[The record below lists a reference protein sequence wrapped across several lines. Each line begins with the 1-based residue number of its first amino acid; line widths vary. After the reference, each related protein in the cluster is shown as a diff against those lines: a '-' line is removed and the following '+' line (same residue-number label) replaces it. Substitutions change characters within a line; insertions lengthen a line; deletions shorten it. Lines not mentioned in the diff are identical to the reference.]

1 MALYRSTVLLV
12 TCASCLSFFSA
23 SATGSSYPQ
32 QTGESFLASLELA
45 QTGTPPTTPPPTLQ
59 PGDRGPDVEQ
69 LQTHLKQL
77 GFYNQAIDGFYGE
90 TTVEAVAKFQ
100 QSVGLTSDGIAGQI
114 TTQRLQAAIQK
125 RTESIIKTPQPKPNS
140 ARKPGFF
147 QGKRGW
153 LLLGLGGVVLMA
165 IVGGLFYLLMR
176 SSEETEPD
184 NYQPSDRPLKEKP
197 PQTQKFEN
205 SKQLEPHP
213 KPQQQHENNG
223 FYEIAT
229 NPSEQQDTLQN
240 RNRSGDALGFSEM
253 TRLSKIDIVEELIRD
268 LLTTDPI
275 QRRKT
280 IWELGQRG
288 DSRAIQPLV
297 NLLIDSDSQQRSL
310 ILAALSE
317 IGTRTLKPMNRALAL
332 SLEDN
337 NAEVR
342 KNAIRDLTRIYD
354 LLFQMS
360 QLLRRAV
367 DDEDEEV
374 QQTALWALGQ
384 LNNIRT
390 ASGVDT
396 LGRRSESGSSRENSH
411 DNLG

>member
-23 SATGSSYPQ
+23 AATASSYPQ
-32 QTGESFLASLELA
+32 QTGESFLASLQLA
-45 QTGTPPTTPPPTLQ
+45 QTGTTSTTPPPTLQ
-59 PGDRGPDVEQ
+59 PGDRGPDVEK
-69 LQTHLKQL
+69 LQTNLKQL
-77 GFYNQAIDGFYGE
+77 GFYNQAVDGFYGE
-90 TTVEAVAKFQ
+90 TTIEAVAQFQ
-100 QSVGLTSDGIAGQI
+100 ESVGLAADGIAGEI
-114 TTQRLQAAIQK
+114 TTQRLQATVQK
-125 RTESIIKTPQPKPNS
+125 SKESIIKTPQPKPNS
-140 ARKPGFF
+140 AKKPGFF
-147 QGKRGW
+147 EGKRGW
-153 LLLGLGGVVLMA
+153 LLLGLGGVILIT

-176 SSEETEPD
+176 SSEEIEQSD
-184 NYQPSDRPLKEKP
+184 YQPSDGTLKEKA
-197 PQTQKFEN
+197 PQTQKFET
-205 SKQLEPHP
+205 SKQLEPAP
-213 KPQQQHENNG
+213 KPQQQYENNG
-223 FYEIAT
+223 FYETAS
-229 NPSEQQDTLQN
+229 NPSEPQETLQN
-240 RNRSGDALGFSEM
+240 RNRSGDALAFNEM

-268 LLTTDPI
+268 LLTPDPL

-332 SLEDN
+332 SLEDD

-390 ASGVDT
+390 GSGVDT
-396 LGRRSESGSSRENSH
+396 LQRRSESGSSRENSH
-411 DNLG
+411 DNLS